1 MYPAYHTVSNCPIF
15 IYLSR
20 LSINSASTGLF
31 GDYFT
36 FYVILVLESGCVGE
50 YMPCVPG
57 TTTVWQLPAT
67 YGVQNCYLVLK
78 FAILS
83 INVDYLVDDVLV
95 GSVEISQYH
104 RQVIYRNVG
113 RPPR

>member
-1 MYPAYHTVSNCPIF
+1 MYPNYHTVSDGSFF

-20 LSINSASTGLF
+20 LSINSVSAGLS
-31 GDYFT
+31 GDSFM
-36 FYVILVLESGCVGE
+36 FYVMLFLESGCVGE
-50 YMPCVPG
+50 YMPCVAG
-57 TTTVWQLPAT
+57 TATVWQLPAAC
-67 YGVQNCYLVLK
+67 GVQNCYLVLK

-83 INVDYLVDDVLV
+83 INMDYLVDDVLV